1 MKASIII
8 CCVIFSIISQAQSI
22 VGTWQLTD
30 EKSCIQSDLKESD
43 TEKELLKDMQS
54 SENAVAR
61 TIRFDKKGRGEDGV
75 FSEGKKKGTDRKS
88 INYSVNGG
96 TLALLDPKSGIMTQQ
111 WIIDEMTV
119 STLKIHNAKRVCE
132 VKSFARI
139 K

>member
-43 TEKELLKDMQS
+43 TEKELIKEMQS
-54 SENAVAR
+54 SSNAVAR

-75 FSEGKKKGTDRKS
+75 FSEGVKKGADK
-88 INYSVNGG
+88 
-96 TLALLDPKSGIMTQQ
+96 K
-111 WIIDEMTV
+111 
-119 STLKIHNAKRVCE
+119 
-132 VKSFARI
+132 
-139 K
+139 